1 MQQKKKNHVYSL
13 VQKTAQHDLHGER
26 FVYFIFLTDF
36 KFRFKIGVIGEK
48 TPVLSNSIA

>member
-1 MQQKKKNHVYSL
+1 MFTAWYK
-13 VQKTAQHDLHGER
+13 KTAQHDLHGER

-48 TPVLSNSIA
+48 NSSTFKLYCLT